1 MRLRGSL
8 TSFATGA
15 PASVVN
21 LERLGRSAR
30 DVLNVVHPYPPQD
43 RLQTRSGLVVRSFIS
58 DAQEHLG
65 AMLRNTLLGLPP
77 LGKCRATD
85 WLLHRSPKANG
96 AAIGRP
102 PCLAVPRL
110 ERRNRGSVCQP
121 EAVKANPNLGLCL
134 SYRPSRGHRCD

>member
-1 MRLRGSL
+1 MFSMSSTRTLPK
-8 TSFATGA
+8 TGYKPGPDSSYA
-15 PASVVN
+15 ASW
-21 LERLGRSAR
+21 
-30 DVLNVVHPYPPQD
+30 
-43 RLQTRSGLVVRSFIS
+43 S

-65 AMLRNTLLGLPP
+65 AMLRNTLLGLLLLVPP

-134 SYRPSRGHRCD
+134 SYRPSRGHRRD